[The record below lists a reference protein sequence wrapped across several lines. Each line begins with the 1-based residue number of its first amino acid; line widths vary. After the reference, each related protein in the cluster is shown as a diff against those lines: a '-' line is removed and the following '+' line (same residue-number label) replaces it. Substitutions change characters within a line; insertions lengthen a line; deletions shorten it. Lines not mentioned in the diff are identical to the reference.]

1 MERNYINRGRIDK
14 SRFDERKFHASS
26 LITSAKI
33 HHLRLYG
40 GQNDNP
46 KLYL

>member
-1 MERNYINRGRIDK
+1 MECNHTNKGRIDK
-14 SRFDERKFHASS
+14 SRFDELKFHASS

-33 HHLRLYG
+33 HHLRLYR

>member
-1 MERNYINRGRIDK
+1 MECNYTNRGRIDK
-14 SRFDERKFHASS
+14 SLFDELKFYESP

-33 HHLRLYG
+33 HHLRFYG
-40 GQNDNP
+40 GQNDNL

>member
-1 MERNYINRGRIDK
+1 MECNHTNRGRIGK
-14 SRFDERKFHASS
+14 SCFDERKFHASP

-33 HHLRLYG
+33 HHLRFYG

-46 KLYL
+46 KPYL